1 MAVKSDLN
9 MARRAIRNRWPMTAE
24 TREKIR
30 AEAMRLMAESDSD
43 RAKLGAMKVLLE
55 MDRLNIAVTN
65 LDVQVEKN
73 EASRPDFAPT
83 VVDIMREVERAEA
96 GMGRKGEADGQAG
109 SSSRGEQA

>member
-1 MAVKSDLN
+1 
-9 MARRAIRNRWPMTAE
+9 MTAE

-65 LDVQVEKN
+65 LDVQIEKN

-96 GMGRKGEADGQAG
+96 AMRPTDRPIKTRHLPYVGPEDETDGQAG
-109 SSSRGEQA
+109 SGARG